1 MTTSIS
7 AITVCKNRLNDLKRT
22 LPRLVSCG
30 FDEIVLVDYDCPQK
44 CGDWVAAHY
53 PEVKVVR
60 HQGDEGFSAARAK
73 NLGARRVTSDWIL
86 FIDADIEVDPESAGR
101 MRRVLKNRYYYRAE
115 KGAAEK
121 RPAYGTFIVSKKDF
135 DRVTGFDEVY
145 VGWGCEDDDIFYRLD
160 ISGLRLLE
168 FPASLISEILTNDAD
183 RMRYSPVKSRAYQYA
198 INEMYFSAKRRIL
211 PNFRKIGDLTLEV
224 RRRLYQEIVDQAKGI
239 MELEND
245 PYSTRSVTLSI
256 RLPPMRTF
264 IPLQCSQSITIKY
277 DFTRITPPSTE

>member
-1 MTTSIS
+1 MGCCKSNQLRYKKSEHTSKPVKTDVQDVTTSIS

-101 MRRVLKNRYYYRAE
+101 MKRVLKNRYYYRA
-115 KGAAEK
+115 G
-121 RPAYGTFIVSKKDF
+121 VSPFHDPVVG
-135 DRVTGFDEVY
+135 RV
-145 VGWGCEDDDIFYRLD
+145 
-160 ISGLRLLE
+160 
-168 FPASLISEILTNDAD
+168 
-183 RMRYSPVKSRAYQYA
+183 
-198 INEMYFSAKRRIL
+198 SA
-211 PNFRKIGDLTLEV
+211 P
-224 RRRLYQEIVDQAKGI
+224 
-239 MELEND
+239 
-245 PYSTRSVTLSI
+245 
-256 RLPPMRTF
+256 
-264 IPLQCSQSITIKY
+264 
-277 DFTRITPPSTE
+277 